1 MRLLT
6 TVLVLMWN
14 VKMCRVLT
22 VSLLYCVHC
31 VVLMVFWD
39 GSQWFTMVTNGMKFE
54 SSKERSRYHH
64 LSNVTFLSCHCIWV
78 IRHNF
83 HFLLKCQF
91 FPLLSFV
98 YFQLSLSFVS
108 ILVLCIIILNIKSV
122 CYLAA
127 ESVSVCGT
135 KNPKKRIDCFFPFLP
150 GAIRWR

>member
-54 SSKERSRYHH
+54 SSKERHRYHH

-91 FPLLSFV
+91 FPLLVCLFPTFSFICFNIGVV
-98 YFQLSLSFVS
+98 YHNSQYKVCLLFGSRECVC
-108 ILVLCIIILNIKSV
+108 VWNKKS
-122 CYLAA
+122 
-127 ESVSVCGT
+127 
-135 KNPKKRIDCFFPFLP
+135 
-150 GAIRWR
+150 

>member
-1 MRLLT
+1 MKLWT
-6 TVLVLMWN
+6 TVLVLMWT
-14 VKMCRVLT
+14 VKMCRVLS
-22 VSLLYCVHC
+22 VCLSYC

-64 LSNVTFLSCHCIWV
+64 LSNVTFLSCHCIWT

-83 HFLLKCQF
+83 QF
-91 FPLLSFV
+91 FFHCHFFFSLLCSFV

-127 ESVSVCGT
+127 ESVVYGT
-135 KNPKKRIDCFFPFLP
+135 KNPKKHIDCFFPFLP